1 MNGAE
6 AVLRRNFIM
15 LKQWG
20 AAHCVVDY
28 YYYYYRRVVT
38 VGFLR
43 GTEIAAPSGSTFIS
57 CMPKLRTWLYVI
69 VTDCTF
75 VRTFGNDYRQ
85 QPAVVPSELTPRRS
99 AERGGVEGD

>member
-28 YYYYYRRVVT
+28 YYYYYYRRVVT

-57 CMPKLRTWLYVI
+57 CLPKLRTWLYVI

-85 QPAVVPSELTPRRS
+85 QPAVVPSELTPRRG
-99 AERGGVEGD
+99 ANRRGDD